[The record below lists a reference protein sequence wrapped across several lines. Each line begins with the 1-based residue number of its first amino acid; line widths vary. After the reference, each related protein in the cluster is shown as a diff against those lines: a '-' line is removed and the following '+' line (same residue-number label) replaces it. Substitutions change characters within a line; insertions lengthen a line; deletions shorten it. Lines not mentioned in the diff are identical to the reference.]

1 MNDLLM
7 LPFLIFLIAFAFW
20 LGQILGVSIGS
31 FIYQKDR
38 RNES

>member
-20 LGQILGVSIGS
+20 LGRILGVSILHKLS
-31 FIYQKDR
+31 KDR